1 MLRLFSI
8 LALLFFLTGCKKE
21 TDPITESFDSK
32 NLIRRWT
39 LSTIEA
45 DWDGKNY
52 SLDAT
57 KPFLTEVEYKT
68 NGTSVAYNDKEKSD
82 TGTWKLTDN
91 KLEETLSSYSE
102 KLVWPLKSLS
112 AQELVME
119 SSTMSYADVEKAS
132 DAEQTMVLLF
142 ESFAQGNNINLP
154 ANPKSLRVR
163 IRYTPSK

>member
-1 MLRLFSI
+1 MFRSIILTFIFISFFS
-8 LALLFFLTGCKKE
+8 CKKE

-45 DWDGKNY
+45 EWEGKNY
-52 SLDAT
+52 SIDAT
-57 KPFLTEVEYKT
+57 KPFLNEMEYKAD
-68 NGTSVAYNDKEKSD
+68 GTSVAYNDKEVSD

-119 SSTMSYADVEKAS
+119 SATMSYADVEKAS
-132 DAEQTMVLLF
+132 EAEQTMVLLF
-142 ESFAQGNNINLP
+142 ESYAQGNQVQLP

-163 IRYTPSK
+163 IHYKPSK

>member
-1 MLRLFSI
+1 MLRLFSFI
-8 LALLFFLTGCKKE
+8 TLLFFITSCKKE

-45 DWDGKNY
+45 DWEGKNY
-52 SLDAT
+52 SIDAT
-57 KPFLTEVEYKT
+57 KPFLNEMEYKAD
-68 NGTSVAYNDKEKSD
+68 GTSVAYNDKEVSD

-119 SSTMSYADVEKAS
+119 SPLHSRLRGFLLLLKAGLGGGV
-132 DAEQTMVLLF
+132 Q
-142 ESFAQGNNINLP
+142 
-154 ANPKSLRVR
+154 
-163 IRYTPSK
+163 